1 MMTSRANRVGAHSE
15 TMIFTRATHK
25 GSLQPISMICP
36 KVAGRSLAESVNLPA
51 RCCTL
56 LSSAVKMAEFVQ
68 QLDLCGHSLVMAG
81 YLNYLFLAQTVPAP
95 ELLKNF
101 LVLRA
106 GQSARHPTCRRNQSG
121 SDRHHGN
128 DHRNGGRVAAEGH
141 ARVGRGSGSSIR
153 SQFSHHSGLTHDPG
167 VEPASSG
174 ARVADSFAR
183 YPHAI
188 ASSYAPARSACPHGR
203 IADCDHHRCLRVV

>member
-95 ELLKNF
+95 ELLKN
-101 LVLRA
+101 
-106 GQSARHPTCRRNQSG
+106 G
-121 SDRHHGN
+121 
-128 DHRNGGRVAAEGH
+128 
-141 ARVGRGSGSSIR
+141 
-153 SQFSHHSGLTHDPG
+153 
-167 VEPASSG
+167 
-174 ARVADSFAR
+174 
-183 YPHAI
+183 
-188 ASSYAPARSACPHGR
+188 
-203 IADCDHHRCLRVV
+203 

>member
-1 MMTSRANRVGAHSE
+1 
-15 TMIFTRATHK
+15 MIFTRATHK

-56 LSSAVKMAEFVQ
+56 MSSAVKMAEFVQ

-101 LVLRA
+101 LITPGEKWPQPRGQRRERTLPRSTSGTTA
-106 GQSARHPTCRRNQSG
+106 GS
-121 SDRHHGN
+121 
-128 DHRNGGRVAAEGH
+128 
-141 ARVGRGSGSSIR
+141 
-153 SQFSHHSGLTHDPG
+153 
-167 VEPASSG
+167 
-174 ARVADSFAR
+174 
-183 YPHAI
+183 
-188 ASSYAPARSACPHGR
+188 PARN
-203 IADCDHHRCLRVV
+203 